1 MQLINPNTHKWSFIY
16 HEIQKLQEQVEAAD
30 TLNAAIS
37 KFSGNACDIYNIHSI
52 ACDAVA
58 YLILPWMP
66 NFEIAQIEAETFV
79 LDANFGKYV
88 DENNEPL
95 KIISHEKVYNIRSA
109 LQWFRYLKQQYNI
122 TNKTI
127 NNK

>member
-58 YLILPWMP
+58 YLILPFMP
-66 NFEIAQIEAETFV
+66 NFEIAQIEAEAFV
-79 LDANFGKYV
+79 LDANFGKYT
-88 DENNEPL
+88 DENNTPL
-95 KIISHEKVYNIRSA
+95 KIIKNEKVYRITSI
-109 LQWFRYLKQQYNI
+109 LSWFRYLKQQYNI
-122 TNKTI
+122 INK
-127 NNK
+127 NVKN